1 VHIVWLVGIRRPV
14 GELAQGPAAVADRPA
29 ARQTGRGDRRAWEAR
44 SHPVVISAVLTA
56 LGAVVWVT
64 VFPRVGTDLS
74 AAMARAG
81 WASRY
86 PGAAYLFSW
95 YGGFHPA
102 GYSLLAPYL
111 LAVVGVRLAMAA
123 AAVLSAVLLSSLLVR
138 HRIPR
143 PRAAAAWVA
152 IALWTELSAGRAPFT
167 LGLAAGLGCVV
178 AAGIRRPVG
187 LLAAAALALLTGLL
201 SPVAA
206 LFLLVVAAAFAVARR
221 RAEAAVVAVAAGLPL
236 SVMAVFSDGG
246 TQPFTMQN
254 WLPPLVAAAGV
265 LLLVPRR
272 WRMVRAGAVVYG
284 LGVLLTLAVPSLIG
298 SNVARL
304 GELLIGPLLV
314 GMGSP
319 PQGRGA
325 AWTEERGAKRR
336 ATREGGAS
344 RAPRRRAG
352 GTARRRWL
360 LAPALIAAAVWQ
372 VAQPAAD
379 LAQGNAPPF
388 APQTAALVREL
399 GALHADTARVEAV
412 PQYGHWESQELA
424 DAAPLARGWERQ
436 LDIERNPLF
445 YDGSLDP
452 ATYRDW
458 LRYDA
463 VRYVALSTA
472 TPDPAAAGEAS
483 IIRAGQP
490 WLIPVWHDAFW
501 QLYQVTGASPL
512 ASPPATVTGT
522 TPAQITLRM
531 TRAGTTLVRVHW
543 SRWLRAPGAVVA
555 QRGPWTSL
563 TVSRPGRYVL
573 SAPY

>member
-1 VHIVWLVGIRRPV
+1 MAEPV
-14 GELAQGPAAVADRPA
+14 PGPTGVADRA
-29 ARQTGRGDRRAWEAR
+29 VTRRTGHDDHWARGVCG
-44 SHPVVISAVLTA
+44 HPVVISGLVTA
-56 LGAVVWVT
+56 LGAVIWVT

-111 LAVVGVRLAMAA
+111 VGVFGVRPAMAA
-123 AAVLSAVLLSSLLVR
+123 AAVISAVVLSSLLVR
-138 HRIPR
+138 HRVPR
-143 PRAAAAWVA
+143 PRAAAVWVA

-167 LGLAAGLGCVV
+167 LGLAAGLGCV
-178 AAGIRRPVG
+178 AAADLSRPRSFG
-187 LLAAAALALLTGLL
+187 PLTGAAALALLTCLL

-206 LFLLVVAAAFAVARR
+206 LFLCVVAAAFAVAGRW
-221 RAEAAVVAVAAGLPL
+221 AEAVAVAVPAILPL
-236 SVMAVFSDGG
+236 GAMAAFSDGG

-254 WLPPLVAAAGV
+254 WLPPLIAAAGV

-272 WRMVRAGAVVYG
+272 WTMVRVGAVVYG

-298 SNVARL
+298 SNAARL

-319 PQGRGA
+319 PTRRGA
-325 AWTEERGAKRR
+325 AWTEERGTSDEGRR
-336 ATREGGAS
+336 CL
-344 RAPRRRAG
+344 RARRRRAG
-352 GTARRRWL
+352 NTASSRHRWL
-360 LAPALIAAAVWQ
+360 LGSALIAAAVWQ

-399 GALHADTARVEAV
+399 GALRADTARVEAV
-412 PQYGHWESQELA
+412 PQYGHWESEELA
-424 DAAPLARGWERQ
+424 DVVPLARGWERQ
-436 LDIERNPLF
+436 LDVERNPLF
-445 YDGSLDP
+445 YDGSLNP

-458 LRYDA
+458 LQYNA
-463 VRYVALSTA
+463 VRYVALSMA

-490 WLIPVWHDAFW
+490 WLIPVWHDRCW
-501 QLYQVTGASPL
+501 RLYLVTGTSPL

-522 TPAQITLRM
+522 NPAQITLRM
-531 TRAGTTLVRVHW
+531 TRAGTTVIRVRW
-543 SRWLRAPGAVVA
+543 SSLLRADGAVVA
-555 QRGPWTSL
+555 CDGPWTSL
-563 TVSRPGRYVL
+563 TARRPGRYVL
-573 SAPY
+573 YAPY

>member
-1 VHIVWLVGIRRPV
+1 VH
-14 GELAQGPAAVADRPA
+14 
-29 ARQTGRGDRRAWEAR
+29 GDRWAR
-44 SHPVVISAVLTA
+44 EVCGHPVVIGALLTA

-111 LAVVGVRLAMAA
+111 LALTGVRPAMAA
-123 AAVLSAVLLSSLLVR
+123 AAVISAVLLSSLLVR
-138 HRIPR
+138 HQVPR

-178 AAGIRRPVG
+178 AADLSRRRSLGRLV
-187 LLAAAALALLTGLL
+187 AAGVLALLTCLL

-206 LFLLVVAAAFAVARR
+206 LFLCVVAAAFAAAGRW
-221 RAEAAVVAVAAGLPL
+221 AEAVAVAAPAILPL
-236 SVMAVFSDGG
+236 GAMAAFSDGG
-246 TQPFTMQN
+246 TQPFLMQN
-254 WLPPLVAAAGV
+254 WLPPLIAAAGV
-265 LLLVPRR
+265 VLLVPRR
-272 WRMVRAGAVVYG
+272 WRMVRVGAVVYG
-284 LGVLLTLAVPSLIG
+284 LGVLLTLVVPSLIG

-314 GMGSP
+314 GLGS
-319 PQGRGA
+319 GR
-325 AWTEERGAKRR
+325 RL
-336 ATREGGAS
+336 
-344 RAPRRRAG
+344 
-352 GTARRRWL
+352 WL

-399 GALHADTARVEAV
+399 GALRADTARVEAV

-424 DAAPLARGWERQ
+424 DAVPLARGWERQ
-436 LDIERNPLF
+436 LDLERNPLF
-445 YDGSLDP
+445 YDGDLTP
-452 ATYRDW
+452 ATYHGW
-458 LRYDA
+458 LRYNA
-463 VRYVALSTA
+463 IRYVALSTA
-472 TPDPAAAGEAS
+472 RPDPAAAGEAALV
-483 IIRAGQP
+483 RAGQP

-501 QLYQVTGASPL
+501 QLYQVTGTSPL

-531 TRAGTTLVRVHW
+531 TRAGTTVVRVHW
-543 SRWLRAPGAVVA
+543 SPLLRADGAVVA
-555 QRGPWTSL
+555 RDGPWTSL
-563 TVSRPGRYVL
+563 TAGHPGRYVL